1 MYIVHTTMYKL
12 TTCSRTCFASFF
24 ASGCIIMGPVFLK
37 SNLYFISLNFKKL
50 IDSTYQLMV
59 KNFKCKKKSA
69 IMSKLIVTLGVCQFD
84 FLQFFKRPWLQNQYL
99 ILTLCVNYYI
109 LLRICYSQQ
118 IQSKSSKNQYYIFRN
133 SYYCQQTQ
141 TVDCLF
147 RLYFTLVQC
156 LQTGFAFSEKA
167 KLILSTC

>member
-1 MYIVHTTMYKL
+1 MQKKK
-12 TTCSRTCFASFF
+12 A
-24 ASGCIIMGPVFLK
+24 P
-37 SNLYFISLNFKKL
+37 LYSVDKL
-50 IDSTYQLMV
+50 IP
-59 KNFKCKKKSA
+59 
-69 IMSKLIVTLGVCQFD
+69 TLGVCQFD

-147 RLYFTLVQC
+147 RLYFTFVQC
-156 LQTGFAFSEKA
+156 LQTGFAFSEKSKINVQHLLTIPA
-167 KLILSTC
+167 LSTMGSNFCLFQLKGIQ